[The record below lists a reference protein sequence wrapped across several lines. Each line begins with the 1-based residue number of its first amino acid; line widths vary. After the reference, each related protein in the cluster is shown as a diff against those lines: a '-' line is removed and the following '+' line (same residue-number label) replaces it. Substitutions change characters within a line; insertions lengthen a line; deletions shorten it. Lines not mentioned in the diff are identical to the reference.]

1 VWELNDLFNAQ
12 NVTVVGVLLAGI
24 GAISKMLVSNINK
37 QTEERKKEKE
47 EDKKERIE
55 MYAKLEKKNEQMYVE
70 EKERHTK
77 EELEL
82 KNNLNDL
89 HKERKQER
97 KEWLDGLNG
106 IKNAV
111 NDLGNNM
118 QTRLGR
124 VEEDVEEIKNII
136 K

>member
-1 VWELNDLFNAQ
+1 MNDLLNAQ
-12 NVTVVGVLLAGI
+12 NVTVVGVLLVGI
-24 GAISKMLVSNINK
+24 GIVSKMLISNINK
-37 QTEERKKEKE
+37 QTEERRKEKE

-55 MYAKLEKKNEQMYVE
+55 MYAKLDKKNEQMYLE
-70 EKERHTK
+70 EKERHAK
-77 EELEL
+77 EETEL
-82 KNNLNDL
+82 KSNLDSL

-118 QTRLGR
+118 QTRLGK